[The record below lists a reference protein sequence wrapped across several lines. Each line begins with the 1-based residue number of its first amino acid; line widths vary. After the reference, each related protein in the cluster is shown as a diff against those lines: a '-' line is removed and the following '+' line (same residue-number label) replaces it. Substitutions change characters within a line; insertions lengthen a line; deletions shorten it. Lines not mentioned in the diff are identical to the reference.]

1 MDDPFQAH
9 ADRVNGLLDER
20 VKLNKKRKEIE
31 VQVTE
36 IREARD
42 KNDRDIARV
51 EQQMQDIIVPP
62 AVKHTL
68 PLQPIAAVVTPPTAP
83 RAVQQENIETDD
95 EDIITTPRSRR
106 DVTPRT
112 VIAPTELDMIHPN
125 FPTVIFFNGA
135 WSEIWCGRCGSNS
148 TQQRFVTGAKG
159 VHKHCYMAHKNE
171 LDKTLK
177 DCIGAAKRRLVSAT
191 DVDRMRAG
199 EAPLEVAIT
208 LKLTDDTV
216 QRKAATS
223 AAKASKARMSDVLDS
238 NSAVAPSTPRVG
250 TPSLVRKR
258 PAENGEDSAKTVT
271 EWEVYQEVIANA
283 TEVGVQAGKRQRTSS
298 GRPNYE
304 IQSVK
309 QLEQMDAAEE
319 D

>member
-9 ADRVNGLLDER
+9 ADRVNGLLADR

-31 VQVTE
+31 VQVTD

-51 EQQMQDIIVPP
+51 EQQMQDIIAPP

-68 PLQPIAAVVTPPTAP
+68 PLQPIAAP
-83 RAVQQENIETDD
+83 RAVQQESIETDN
-95 EDIITTPRSRR
+95 EDIITSPRSRR

-112 VIAPTELDMIHPN
+112 VIAPNELDMIHPN
-125 FPTVIFFNGA
+125 FPTVIFFDGA

-159 VHKHCYMAHKNE
+159 LHKHCYMAHKNE
-171 LDKTLK
+171 LDKALK

-199 EAPLEVAIT
+199 NAPLEVAIT
-208 LKLTDDTV
+208 LKLADDTV

-238 NSAVAPSTPRVG
+238 NSAVAPSTPRVS

-258 PAENGEDSAKTVT
+258 PAENGEESAKTMT
-271 EWEVYQEVIANA
+271 EWEVYQDVIANA